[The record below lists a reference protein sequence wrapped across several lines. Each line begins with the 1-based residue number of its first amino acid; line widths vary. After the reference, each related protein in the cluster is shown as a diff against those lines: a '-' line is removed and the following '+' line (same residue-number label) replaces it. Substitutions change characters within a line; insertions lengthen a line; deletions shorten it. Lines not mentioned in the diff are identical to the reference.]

1 MLAVVVAAA
10 RWFIARQRRP
20 GAVVANRRRARAGG
34 LRLTRVPGST
44 KKGGEKVGSFEVR
57 NPLRKGR
64 NG

>member
-10 RWFIARQRRP
+10 RWLIARQRRL
-20 GAVVANRRRARAGG
+20 GAAVTNRRRVRAGG
-34 LRLTRVPGST
+34 RQLTRVPGST

>member
-1 MLAVVVAAA
+1 VVAAA
-10 RWFIARQRRP
+10 ARWLIARQRRLS
-20 GAVVANRRRARAGG
+20 AVVTNRRRARAGG

-44 KKGGEKVGSFEVR
+44 KKGGEKLGSFEVR